1 MPGKLMIWKLPVL
14 TRIVR
19 DALRNPFVQHGDI
32 DSSSHLIATFEW
44 LKASQD
50 RTGGVCEDYSLA
62 HGWGRPSPS
71 LTAMCVPTF
80 LEVGQWVGSPRV
92 EEHVRAMIDFIAAH
106 QQMDGWFHSKTLS
119 RESGMETQVKE
130 TATILRELLVANQLL
145 NSDVLFQVCSRA
157 AEWLFS
163 AQKALSAN
171 VPLLIHA
178 HLASSLAHF
187 GCVASSKAY
196 QNAAVVSA
204 DKLLEAAEDN
214 TCWINHIE
222 IPQAGVLTPSATVT
236 ALALTYR
243 ALYETGCLLEQEE
256 YLRLAQ
262 CAIERLMRR
271 FELKQDLPTAVNTR
285 WSGLAP
291 FSDLAGNTLLAL
303 LWLHVYKESGD
314 ARFLNA
320 ALKVLTFV
328 GNTQALSSRPPFNGI
343 SESYPLW
350 KGAFKVSTAATK
362 FFADGLLQSEQ
373 YLKELDGNARRA
385 HDHSVITGVPAV
397 PAVGTTGI
405 NNGGANAHQPIKVA
419 IMVGDTSTKFSPL
432 VEKLINHG
440 VHIDGVIIVLPEHHH
455 LFHHLSDILAG
466 KSRIWRKLFA
476 STHHVAFDDAWY
488 PGWSQLPTDDHV
500 KRESRLPKEAVAEKK
515 SRLPKEVAAE
525 KGIPFWEVKGTNS
538 AAAVG
543 ALKAIQPD
551 LGILVGM
558 GIIREPLLSVPR
570 IGFLNA
576 HTGLLP
582 YYRGKDALAWTVL
595 NGDPLGCS
603 VHLIDNGVDTGEIL
617 ASQLVEE
624 PGDPQNL
631 KKAVKELQ
639 VNLLCWA
646 TEYIIQHG
654 ELPPTTKQS
663 SAGGRQYY
671 LMHARLREY
680 VERKYRDRVAASS

>member
-1 MPGKLMIWKLPVL
+1 
-14 TRIVR
+14 
-19 DALRNPFVQHGDI
+19 
-32 DSSSHLIATFEW
+32 
-44 LKASQD
+44 
-50 RTGGVCEDYSLA
+50 
-62 HGWGRPSPS
+62 
-71 LTAMCVPTF
+71 MCVPTF
-80 LEVGQWVGSPRV
+80 LEVGQWAGSTEV
-92 EEHVRAMIDFIAAH
+92 EEHVRAMIDFIAAN

-119 RESGMETQVKE
+119 REGSMETQVKE
-130 TATILRELLVANQLL
+130 TATVLRELLVANQLL
-145 NSDVLFQVCSRA
+145 NSDMLFQVCSRA

-171 VPLLIHA
+171 GPLLIHA
-178 HLASSLAHF
+178 HLASPLAHF
-187 GCVASSKAY
+187 GCVTSSKAY
-196 QNAAVVSA
+196 QNAAVLSA

-214 TCWINHIE
+214 TCWINNIE
-222 IPQAGVLTPSATVT
+222 TLQAGALTPSATVT
-236 ALALTYR
+236 ALVLTYR
-243 ALYETGCLLEQEE
+243 ALYETGCLLEREE
-256 YLRLAQ
+256 YVRLAQ

-271 FELKQDLPTAVNTR
+271 FELKQDLPTTVNTR

-291 FSDLAGNTLLAL
+291 FSDLAGNTLMAL

-320 ALKVLTFV
+320 ALKLLTFV
-328 GNTQALSSRPPFNGI
+328 GNTQALSSQPPFNGI

-362 FFADGLLQSEQ
+362 FFADGLLLSEK
-373 YLKELDGNARRA
+373 YLKELDGNTRRA
-385 HDHSVITGVPAV
+385 HDYSAIIGVPSA
-397 PAVGTTGI
+397 GETGI
-405 NNGGANAHQPIKVA
+405 NKGVTTHQPIKVA

-440 VHIDGVIIVLPEHHH
+440 VHIDGVIIVVPEHHH
-455 LFHHLSDILAG
+455 LFHRLSDILAG
-466 KSRIWRKLFA
+466 KSRLWRKLFA
-476 STHHVAFDDAWY
+476 STQHVAFDDAWY
-488 PGWSQLPTDDHV
+488 PGRSQLPTDTHV

-538 AAAVG
+538 AEAVG

-558 GIIREPLLSVPR
+558 GIIKEPLLSVPR

-595 NGDPLGCS
+595 YGDPLGCS

-624 PGDPQNL
+624 PGDLQNL

-646 TEYIIQHG
+646 TEYILQHG
-654 ELPPTTKQS
+654 GLPPTTKQS
-663 SAGGRQYY
+663 RAGGRQYY